1 MIIVFY
7 QSYLNLWRGGI
18 VLHIVELKENL
29 KKTSFQEDMIDI
41 SRLSRHINSLLD
53 IATDINYTDYEYIST
68 LSTKA
73 ILMLDKIDYI
83 LGKEML
89 QNVKHKE

>member
-7 QSYLNLWRGGI
+7 QSYLNLWRGRNCM
-18 VLHIVELKENL
+18 HIVELKENL
-29 KKTSFQEDMIDI
+29 KDASFEEDMIDI

-53 IATDINYTDYEYIST
+53 MATDINYTDYSYIST
-68 LSTKA
+68 LSTKV

-83 LGKEML
+83 LGKEL
-89 QNVKHKE
+89 LEDVKHKE

>member
-1 MIIVFY
+1 MY
-7 QSYLNLWRGGI
+7 
-18 VLHIVELKENL
+18 IVELKENV
-29 KKTSFQEDMIDI
+29 KDTSFEKDMIDI

-53 IATDINYTDYEYIST
+53 MATDINYTDYSYIST
-68 LSTKA
+68 LSTKT

>member
-1 MIIVFY
+1 M
-7 QSYLNLWRGGI
+7 
-18 VLHIVELKENL
+18 HIVELKENL
-29 KKTSFQEDMIDI
+29 KDTSFQEDMIDI

-68 LSTKA
+68 LSTKT

>member
-1 MIIVFY
+1 M
-7 QSYLNLWRGGI
+7 
-18 VLHIVELKENL
+18 HIVELKENL
-29 KKTSFQEDMIDI
+29 KNTSFQEDMIDI

-53 IATDINYTDYEYIST
+53 METDINYTDYEYIST